1 MSFREDFDG
10 YFEHDY
16 PFGMPGDIWQSK
28 NGPIKV
34 SEMTTEHIRA
44 CMKIVGEDDGWY
56 GRFLCELIKRKE
68 AQP

>member
-10 YFEHDY
+10 YFEYDY

-34 SEMTTEHIRA
+34 SDMSESHI
-44 CMKIVGEDDGWY
+44 
-56 GRFLCELIKRKE
+56 
-68 AQP
+68 

>member
-1 MSFREDFDG
+1 MSFYEDFDG
-10 YFEHDY
+10 YFDREY

-34 SEMTTEHIRA
+34 SDMSETHVKA

-56 GRFLCELIKRKE
+56 GRFLCELVKRKKE
-68 AQP
+68 K

>member
-16 PFGMPGDIWQSK
+16 PFGMPGDTWHSK

-34 SEMTTEHIRA
+34 AEMPTEHIRA

-56 GRFLCELIKRKE
+56 GRFLRELVKRKE
-68 AQP
+68 TQP

>member
-16 PFGMPGDIWQSK
+16 PFGMPGDTWHSK

-34 SEMTTEHIRA
+34 AEMTTEHIR
-44 CMKIVGEDDGWY
+44 E
-56 GRFLCELIKRKE
+56 
-68 AQP
+68 